1 MLKKIWIALFCG
13 VLGLSF
19 LIFNIFS
26 KQLSRD
32 NHENRLL
39 TGLPQVLQSPLSQM
53 PEQLDNFLADNSP
66 FRYQL
71 VSLNANLNYLLF
83 GKSESDQV
91 LAGIDGWLFYKD
103 GPDAARPV
111 ANYQGLPDTFDSE
124 ETLAAAAAS
133 LDRLAATLAENG
145 CTLILDITPS
155 KDRVYQEYMPDA
167 YPIVNTE
174 NRTDRFVAYLREH
187 SSTPVSWQY
196 DAIRA
201 EALAD
206 PDRLLYYRT
215 DTHWNGMGA
224 VLGLDGVLSA
234 AGMDAVDFDA
244 YEFTATGVT
253 TGDLANVSALYTLLP
268 EENTWTASNY
278 SELYSMDPRTV
289 GVLGDS
295 FSEYY
300 MPYLQQ
306 RFDQCWRLTAET
318 DLTPEKAADPGCDLM
333 ILEVTERNLDLL
345 LDLLAQF

>member
-26 KQLSRD
+26 KQLSGD

-39 TGLPQVLQSPLSQM
+39 TGLPQVLQSPLAQL
-53 PEQLDNFLADNSP
+53 PDQLDNFLADNSP

-91 LAGIDGWLFYKD
+91 LAGSDGWLFYKD

-111 ANYQGLPDTFDSE
+111 ANYQGLPETFDSE

-133 LDRLAATLAENG
+133 LDRLSATLAENG

-174 NRTDRFVAYLREH
+174 NRTDRFVTYLREH

-196 DAIRA
+196 DVIRA
-201 EALAD
+201 EAQAD
-206 PDRLLYYRT
+206 PDRLLYFKT

-224 VLGLDGVLSA
+224 VLGLDGVLQAADMEAADFSA
-234 AGMDAVDFDA
+234 YRFV
-244 YEFTATGVT
+244 ETGT
-253 TGDLANVSALYTLLP
+253 QTGDLANVSALYTIMP
-268 EENTWTASNY
+268 AEPTWTAENY
-278 SELYSMDPRTV
+278 GELYEQDPRTV

-306 RFDQCWRLTAET
+306 RFAASGRLTAE
-318 DLTPEKAADPGCDLM
+318 DSLTPEKAADPGCDLL
-333 ILEVTERNLDLL
+333 ILELTERNLDLL
-345 LDLLAQF
+345 LQLLAQF

>member
-19 LIFNIFS
+19 LIFNVFS
-26 KQLSRD
+26 KQLSGD

-39 TGLPQVLQSPLSQM
+39 TGLPQVLQSPLAQL
-53 PEQLDNFLADNSP
+53 PDQLDSFLADNSP

-71 VSLNANLNYLLF
+71 VSLSANLNYLLF
-83 GKSESDQV
+83 GKTESDQV
-91 LAGIDGWLFYKD
+91 LAGRDGWLFYKD

-111 ANYQGLPDTFDSE
+111 SDHQGLPEPFDSV

-145 CTLILDITPS
+145 CTLVLDITPS

-174 NRTDRFVAYLREH
+174 NRTDRLVAYLRQH
-187 SSTPVSWQY
+187 CTTPVSWQY
-196 DAIRA
+196 DALRTR
-201 EALAD
+201 ALAD
-206 PDRLLYYRT
+206 PDSLLYYKT
-215 DTHWNGMGA
+215 DTHWNGRGA

-234 AGMDAVDFDA
+234 AGMDAVDFDE
-244 YEFTATGVT
+244 YEFAETGIT
-253 TGDLANVSALYTLLP
+253 TGELSNVSALYTLLP
-268 EENTWTASNY
+268 EESTWTAENY
-278 SELYSMDPRTV
+278 GELYEMDPRTV

-306 RFDQCWRLTAET
+306 RFDQCWRLTAE
-318 DLTPEKAADPGCDLM
+318 DSLTPAKAADPGCDLM
-333 ILEVTERNLDLL
+333 ILELTERNLDLL
-345 LDLLAQF
+345 LRLLAQF